1 MDVYFE
7 AFRDRDNRIHINTI
21 QNREF
26 AYSAHFHSN
35 IEIIYVKKGSLEM
48 SVGGEKRTLTRDSVA
63 VAESYVVHSLSA
75 SKDAVI
81 CVAIIPVV
89 RIPDFSLVHRN
100 LSFAGSFLEPC
111 AESLAIGKLFENYK
125 DLSVHGNP
133 MIGKGFAYIL
143 LGMLTDALGTVAA
156 GGRSKDGVA
165 AVGQMLR
172 FMDEHY
178 TERITLEKIATE
190 LGYHKDY
197 LSRVFNETIETGFSK
212 YLNTMRLRYAVQ
224 LIRTT
229 DLSLEEI
236 ADRSGFGNPHSF
248 YDFFKES
255 YDCTPGTYRKRIGSR
270 TTAGKSNALKS
281 NLS

>member
-7 AFRDRDNRIHINTI
+7 SFRDRDNRIHLNTI
-21 QNREF
+21 QNRAF
-26 AYSAHFHSN
+26 SFSAHFHSN
-35 IEIIYVKKGSLEM
+35 IEIIYVKKGTIEVSI
-48 SVGGEKRTLTRDSVA
+48 SGEKRTLSRDSVA

-75 SKDAVI
+75 PKDSEI
-81 CVAIIPVV
+81 CVAIIPIV

-100 LSFAGSFLEPC
+100 LSFAGAFLEPC
-111 AESLAIGKLFENYK
+111 KESLAIGKLFEAYK
-125 DLSVHGNP
+125 GLSVHSNP

-156 GGRSKDGVA
+156 QGRSKDGVA
-165 AVGQMLR
+165 VVGQMLR
-172 FMDEHY
+172 YMDEHY
-178 TERITLEKIATE
+178 TERLTLEQIATE

-248 YDFFKES
+248 YDFFKEN

-270 TTAGKSNALKS
+270 TTVGKSSAGKNE
-281 NLS
+281 